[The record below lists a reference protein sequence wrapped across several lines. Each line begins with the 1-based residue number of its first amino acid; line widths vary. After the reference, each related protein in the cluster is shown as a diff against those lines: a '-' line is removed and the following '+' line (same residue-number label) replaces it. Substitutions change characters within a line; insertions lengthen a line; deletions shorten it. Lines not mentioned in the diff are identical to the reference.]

1 VPIVLG
7 VAGIVLG
14 TAVAAYGT
22 RVFYLL
28 LPVWGAVVGFLVG
41 AELVS
46 AVFGDRLFAT
56 LLGWIVGIG
65 LGVMLAVVAGLAFRI
80 AVVILA
86 LSVGYWVGSGLLV
99 ALGLEPGLVTSA
111 GGAIMA
117 AALGILAIYADGPRL
132 LVAALTAWGGAAIG
146 IAGALVLVGAVEP
159 AGLREV
165 GPVGALRGDPLA
177 MIAWLVGGGLAFV
190 FQWTET
196 ARLAD
201 EQLDGAAA

>member
-1 VPIVLG
+1 MPIVLG

-28 LPVWGAVVGFLVG
+28 LPVWGAFVGFLAG
-41 AELVS
+41 AELV
-46 AVFGDRLFAT
+46 AQVFGERLFAT

-99 ALGLEPGLVTSA
+99 ALGLEPGLLTSA
-111 GGAIMA
+111 GGAVA
-117 AALGILAIYADGPRL
+117 AAAVAILAIVVDGPRL
-132 LVAALTAWGGAAIG
+132 LVAALTAWGGAAIALVG
-146 IAGALVLVGAVEP
+146 GLVLVGWLEP
-159 AGLREV
+159 AGLRGV
-165 GPVGALRGDPLA
+165 GPVGALRGFPLA
-177 MIAWLVGGGLAFV
+177 MVAWVVAGGLAFV

>member
-1 VPIVLG
+1 MPIVLG

-28 LPVWGAVVGFLVG
+28 LPVWGAIVGFLLG
-41 AELVS
+41 AELV
-46 AVFGDRLFAT
+46 AELFAEGMFAT

-65 LGVMLAVVAGLAFRI
+65 LGIVLAVVAGLAFRI
-80 AVVILA
+80 AVVLLA
-86 LSVGYWVGSGLLV
+86 LSVGYWVGTGLLV
-99 ALGLEPGLVTSA
+99 AIGLEPGLLTSA
-111 GGAIMA
+111 GGAVVA
-117 AALGILAIYADGPRL
+117 AALAILAIYADGPRL

-146 IAGALVLVGAVEP
+146 FAGALVLIGVLEP
-159 AGLREV
+159 GGLRGV
-165 GPVGALRGDPLA
+165 GPVGALRGYPLA
-177 MIAWLVGGGLAFV
+177 MVAWLVAGGLAFV

-196 ARLAD
+196 GRLAD